1 MSGGFTV
8 ARPPAPHDYTDNG
21 SPDILARDSSGVLW
35 REDTVYYP
43 ESHQLTGSDRV
54 KVGPGWNSYSR
65 IVAVGNVAGSSAGD
79 LIARDNAGVLWLYTG
94 TGKGTFAA
102 RTKIGPGWNVYTQM
116 FGIGDSN
123 IDGKPDLITRDSTGT
138 TWRYLGTGNAAAPFA
153 KRELTGVLP
162 AHPYNTA
169 L

>member
-1 MSGGFTV
+1 
-8 ARPPAPHDYTDNG
+8 
-21 SPDILARDSSGVLW
+21 
-35 REDTVYYP
+35 
-43 ESHQLTGSDRV
+43 
-54 KVGPGWNSYSR
+54 
-65 IVAVGNVAGSSAGD
+65 
-79 LIARDNAGVLWLYTG
+79 
-94 TGKGTFAA
+94 
-102 RTKIGPGWNVYTQM
+102 M

-162 AHPYNTA
+162 AHQYNTA